1 MRKTTKKNHSLE
13 EAKKYVETY
22 SSSNAATQYPEE
34 RGNKPGWKINECSDI
49 LQGFGKRKLRQC
61 EKKRKESGQT

>member
-1 MRKTTKKNHSLE
+1 MKNHKKNHSLE

-34 RGNKPGWKINECSDI
+34 RVN
-49 LQGFGKRKLRQC
+49 
-61 EKKRKESGQT
+61 